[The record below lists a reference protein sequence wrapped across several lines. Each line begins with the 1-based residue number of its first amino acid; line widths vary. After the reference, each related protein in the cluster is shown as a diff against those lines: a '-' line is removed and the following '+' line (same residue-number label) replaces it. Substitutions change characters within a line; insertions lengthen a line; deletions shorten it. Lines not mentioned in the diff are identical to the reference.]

1 MSKYWNDTVKKIK
14 PYVPGEQPQDKKY
27 IKLNTNENPYP
38 PSPKAIYAMNKAL
51 DEKLKLYPDPLCRDL
66 IKEISVTYNLSQNEV
81 FVGNGSDE
89 VLGMAFLAFFSREKK
104 VSFPDISYSFYEV
117 YGNFFNVTYDEVP
130 LDEDFNIPLDKFKES
145 VGGCILPNPNAP
157 TSKYIDVENL
167 KNLLEA
173 KKDEVIIIDEAY
185 VDFGGQSMAQ
195 FIKEY
200 ENLLVIQTFS
210 KSRSLAGIRVG
221 FAMGSK
227 ELIEGLNRVKN
238 SFNSYTLDR
247 VAMAGAIASIKDKE
261 YFEET
266 RRKIINTREY
276 TIKEFNKLGFTSFE
290 SKANFIFTKH
300 NKFKGE
306 FLYKALKDNGI
317 LVRHFNKPRIND
329 YLRITIGTE
338 EEMDIL
344 INKLKEIV

>member
-1 MSKYWNDTVKKIK
+1 MSKYWNETVKKIE

-38 PSPKAIYAMNKAL
+38 PSPKAIYAMSKAL
-51 DEKLKLYPDPLCRDL
+51 NEKLKLYPDPLCRDL
-66 IKEISVTYNLSQNEV
+66 IKEISLAYNLSENEV

-89 VLGMAFLAFFSREKK
+89 VLGMAFLAFFSKEKK

-117 YGNFFNVTYDEVP
+117 YGNFFNVTYDEIP
-130 LDEDFNIPLDKFKES
+130 LDENFDIPLHKFEKTK
-145 VGGCILPNPNAP
+145 GGCILPNPNAP
-157 TSKYIDVENL
+157 TSKYIKVEKL
-167 KNLLEA
+167 KELLVA

-185 VDFGGQSMAQ
+185 IDFGGQSMAQ

-200 ENLLVIQTFS
+200 DNLLVIQTFS

-238 SFNSYTLDR
+238 SFNSYTLDS
-247 VAMAGAIASIKDKE
+247 VAIAGATASIMDKE

-266 RRKIINTREY
+266 RKRIINTREK
-276 TIKEFNKLGFTSFE
+276 TIEEFNKLGFTSFK
-290 SKANFIFTKH
+290 SKANFIFTRHKEL
-300 NKFKGE
+300 KGE
-306 FLYKALKDNGI
+306 FLYKTLKDNGI
-317 LVRHFNKPRIND
+317 LVRYFNKPRINN

-344 INKLKEIV
+344 INVLKKII